1 MTGLPANGRPS
12 IGSVPL
18 VRIRDLSTWFHTRAG
33 IARAVDGVSF
43 DVSAGQTVGLIG
55 ESGCGKSVTAM
66 SITGLIDAPGRIQA
80 GSSIQY
86 DGHELVGAGEAR
98 LQAIRGDEIGMIFQE
113 PMSSLNPVYTV
124 GAQIAEAVLA
134 HQDVSR
140 KMAMKRAVEMLSLVR
155 ISDPERRVHDY
166 PHELSGG
173 MRQRV
178 MIAIALACEPRLLIA
193 DEPTTALDVT
203 IQAQIIALL
212 AELRERLDMAMLLIT
227 HDLGVVSQIADHV
240 VVMYAGRIVEQGATA
255 AVLARPQHPY
265 TEALLKSIPGVAST
279 PGQPLPVIQG
289 TVPSPYEWPTGC
301 RFAPRCEYVFD
312 RCLTEEPGLA
322 VVADGG
328 RSRCWLRHPDGA
340 PEAVSLVPS

>member
-1 MTGLPANGRPS
+1 MPPS
-12 IGSVPL
+12 GGSAPL

-43 DVSAGQTVGLIG
+43 DIGAGRTVGLIG

-66 SITGLIDAPGRIQA
+66 SITGLIDAPGRIEP
-80 GSSIQY
+80 GSSIQF
-86 DGHELVGAGEAR
+86 DGQELVGAGETR
-98 LQAIRGDEIGMIFQE
+98 LRAMRGAEIGMIFQE

-124 GAQIAEAVLA
+124 GTQIAEAVLA

-140 KMAMKRAVEMLSLVR
+140 KEALDRAVEMLGLVQ
-155 ISDPERRVHDY
+155 ITAPQRRVHDF

-212 AELRERLDMAMLLIT
+212 ADLRERLDMSMLLIT
-227 HDLGVVSQIADHV
+227 HDLGVVSQIADEV
-240 VVMYAGRIVEQGATA
+240 VVMYAGRVIEQGATA
-255 AVLARPQHPY
+255 PILARPQHPY
-265 TEALLKSIPGVAST
+265 TEALLKSIPGVAT
-279 PGQPLPVIQG
+279 KRGQPLPVIRG
-289 TVPSPYEWPTGC
+289 AVPSPFSWPLGC

-312 RCLTEEPGLA
+312 RCITEEPGLA
-322 VVADGG
+322 VVAGNG
-328 RSRCWLRHPDGA
+328 RSACWLRHAEAA
-340 PEAVSLVPS
+340 PGLVASGRS